1 MHRMGGRVQGL
12 PLTRTCSGDKDTTRM
27 ALLDGRKALI
37 TGAASG
43 IGLATAE
50 LFVTEG
56 ATVAML
62 DRDHGR
68 LGREAERLGCAA
80 VEADVADPASA
91 NAAVVEAA
99 ETLGGLNVLVNN
111 AGIGHLAPLEEQGGQ
126 AWERVV
132 GVNLVGTFNCI
143 SSAAPL
149 IKAGGGGAIVNNAS
163 LAGSR
168 PTLGELAYSA
178 AKAAVIALT
187 KGAAQELAPTVR
199 VNSVSPGLVR
209 TPMSEPL
216 FEAPELLEPVIS
228 STPLGRVGDAAEV
241 ASVIAFL
248 VSDMAAYVTGQDLV
262 VDGGLGLP
270 QAGINEVLKRSLGR

>member
-1 MHRMGGRVQGL
+1 MG
-12 PLTRTCSGDKDTTRM
+12 M
-27 ALLDGRKALI
+27 LDNHKALI

-50 LFVTEG
+50 LFVREG
-56 ATVAML
+56 TKLVML
-62 DRDHGR
+62 DRDGER
-68 LGREAERLGCAA
+68 VREAASRLGCEAI
-80 VEADVADPASA
+80 EADVGNTASA
-91 NAAVVEAA
+91 GGAVEEAA
-99 ETLGGLNVLVNN
+99 EMLGGLSVLVNN
-111 AGIGHLAPLEEQGGQ
+111 AGIGHLAPFEQQGGEV
-126 AWERVV
+126 WKKVI
-132 GVNLVGTFNCI
+132 GVNLDGTFNCMKT
-143 SSAAPL
+143 AAPL

-168 PTLGELAYSA
+168 PTPGELAYSA

-187 KGAAQELAPTVR
+187 KGAAQELAPAVR

-216 FEAPELLEPVIS
+216 FEAPELLEPVLA
-228 STPLGRVGDAAEV
+228 STPLGRVGTAGEV

-248 VSDMAAYVTGQDLV
+248 VSDMAAYVTGQDII
-262 VDGGLGLP
+262 VDGGLSLP